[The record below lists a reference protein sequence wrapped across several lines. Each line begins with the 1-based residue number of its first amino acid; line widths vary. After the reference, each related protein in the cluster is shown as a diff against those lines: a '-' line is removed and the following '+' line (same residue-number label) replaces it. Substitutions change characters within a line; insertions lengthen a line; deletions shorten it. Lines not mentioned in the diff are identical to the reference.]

1 MTVVQESVNA
11 ILHIMFFSL
20 LSYVLHKYLCYIVLN
35 TNLLYDF
42 FKTDRYFFSAKVSFK
57 EIPILTDTEYGKV
70 MGKYDN
76 EKAIYF

>member
-1 MTVVQESVNA
+1 MIFKTYPS
-11 ILHIMFFSL
+11 FFS
-20 LSYVLHKYLCYIVLN
+20 S
-35 TNLLYDF
+35 
-42 FKTDRYFFSAKVSFK
+42 KVSFK